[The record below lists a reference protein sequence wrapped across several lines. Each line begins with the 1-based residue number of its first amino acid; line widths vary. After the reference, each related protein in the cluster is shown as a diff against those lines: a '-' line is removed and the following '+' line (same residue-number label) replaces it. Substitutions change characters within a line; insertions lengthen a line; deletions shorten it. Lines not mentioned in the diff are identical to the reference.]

1 MQADV
6 DQNELKAEQGAGDQA
21 QGEGAVL
28 GEEASPAC
36 EEGSDEHKGEYAGRA
51 QTYLQHGWEGRKGEL
66 HGNLLQSPARTEE
79 NEGGDGSRTEGA
91 LS

>member
-1 MQADV
+1 MP
-6 DQNELKAEQGAGDQA
+6 LQGIRRVSQLHWDW
-21 QGEGAVL
+21 V
-28 GEEASPAC
+28 
-36 EEGSDEHKGEYAGRA
+36 SDEHKGEDAGRA
-51 QTYLQHGWEGRKGEL
+51 QTYLQHGWEGRKGGL

>member
-1 MQADV
+1 M
-6 DQNELKAEQGAGDQA
+6 KAEQGAGDQA
-21 QGEGAVL
+21 RGEGAVL
-28 GEEASPAC
+28 G
-36 EEGSDEHKGEYAGRA
+36 EEGSDEHKGEHAGRA
-51 QTYLQHGWEGRKGEL
+51 QTYLQHGWEGRKGGL